1 MTARRCAVLFG
12 VCLAATAVFL
22 GAGCEQDTGVQVG
35 AAEKKSEPADQM
47 WAQKRPPIAD
57 LPIPVGF
64 KLNEGQSRSFAAAGA
79 RYVDHLYKGKGDKF
93 AVARFYKSQ
102 MPRNRWVLV
111 TDMFIQGEV
120 VLDFEKET
128 ERCRVVLSGGG
139 GLLDRV
145 RLHIVLWTSG
155 RIPIPAGTKKKK

>member
-1 MTARRCAVLFG
+1 M
-12 VCLAATAVFL
+12 
-22 GAGCEQDTGVQVG
+22 
-35 AAEKKSEPADQM
+35 
-47 WAQKRPPIAD
+47 
-57 LPIPVGF
+57 
-64 KLNEGQSRSFAAAGA
+64 
-79 RYVDHLYKGKGDKF
+79 YKGKGDKF
-93 AVARFYKSQ
+93 AVARFYKTQ

-120 VLDFEKET
+120 VLDFEKQT

-145 RLHIVLWTSG
+145 RLLIVLWTSG